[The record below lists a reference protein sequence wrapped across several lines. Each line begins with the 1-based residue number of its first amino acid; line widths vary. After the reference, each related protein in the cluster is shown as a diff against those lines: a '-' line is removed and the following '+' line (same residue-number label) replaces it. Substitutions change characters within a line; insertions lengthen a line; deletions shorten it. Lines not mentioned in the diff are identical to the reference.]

1 MQNIA
6 IAKEDDEHQERCLFF
21 FRINRFELLNK
32 GHVPWA
38 GFLGWSMAHPDH
50 PLATPL
56 SRDAGLPPP
65 DIRACRRRASR
76 AIVCIREPGTSA
88 AACGLAIIC
97 IWVIAA
103 SISILQEVVLQ
114 F

>member
-1 MQNIA
+1 MQIFTTPYVLPAVSGSAVVVNG
-6 IAKEDDEHQERCLFF
+6 HQ
-21 FRINRFELLNK
+21 LL
-32 GHVPWA
+32 
-38 GFLGWSMAHPDH
+38 SHPPDI
-50 PLATPL
+50 PLPHAPSTP